1 MLIRLEVLF
10 FRFRAKPLSCPEELD
25 VVDWDH
31 RLRFPTPSFIPVGL
45 PGRDQE
51 LLLSLPAPE
60 SNVDSSRATSCGPN
74 SSGLLGLVAERG
86 VRELEREEM
95 EAAFLTVTTD
105 EEVELVLDDFRR
117 WDCPGPEEFIV

>member
-1 MLIRLEVLF
+1 MLIRFEGLF
-10 FRFRAKPLSCPEELD
+10 FRFRAKPLSCPEALD

-31 RLRFPTPSFIPVGL
+31 LLRFPTPSIIPAGL

-51 LLLSLPAPE
+51 LLLLPIALE
-60 SNVDSSRATSCGPN
+60 SKLDSSSAASCGPN

-86 VRELEREEM
+86 VLEPEREEM
-95 EAAFLTVTTD
+95 EAAFLIVTTD

-117 WDCPGPEEFIV
+117 